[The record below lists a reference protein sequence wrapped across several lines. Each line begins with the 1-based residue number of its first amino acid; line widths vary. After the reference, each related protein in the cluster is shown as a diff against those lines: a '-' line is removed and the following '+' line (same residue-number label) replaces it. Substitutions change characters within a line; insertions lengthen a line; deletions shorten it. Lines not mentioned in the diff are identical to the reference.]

1 MFDKSI
7 SVGNV
12 FLSSIIGVFKL
23 SDNFSFFLLMTKKTN
38 PIKIIIQD
46 KIIKKIQNCFCCYQ
60 SDGSIVLSMQ
70 LLSRGPVQT
79 VHPLLHGEHVFVEI
93 TE

>member
-1 MFDKSI
+1 MM
-7 SVGNV
+7 
-12 FLSSIIGVFKL
+12 GVFKL
-23 SDNFSFFLLMTKKTN
+23 YNNLSFLLLIIKKTN

-46 KIIKKIQNCFCCYQ
+46 KIIRKIQNCFCCYQ
-60 SDGSIVLSMQ
+60 SDGSIISNIQ
-70 LLSRGPVQT
+70 LVERGPVQT